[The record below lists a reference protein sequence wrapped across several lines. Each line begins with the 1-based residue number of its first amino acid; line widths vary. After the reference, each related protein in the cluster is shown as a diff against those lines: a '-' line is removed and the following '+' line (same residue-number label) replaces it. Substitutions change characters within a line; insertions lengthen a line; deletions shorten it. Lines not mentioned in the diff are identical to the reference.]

1 MRIQRK
7 LIPEIPPMRS
17 IWAVAVNMIKQ
28 ALRLKI
34 AAVFIVL
41 LLVLLPVM
49 GLTMTGDGTVKGRM
63 QAFVSYGMSLTAFLL
78 AMLTIFTTAYSLT
91 SEVKDK
97 QIYTVLTKPIRRF
110 QFVLGKLLGI
120 VILDAGLLVLFSVI
134 IYGITILLPTVL
146 HADEAQMT
154 QIRDEFFT
162 ARASVKPEEPDISQ
176 ELAEAY
182 KKLKQNGEVPAGVD
196 ENPGAR
202 HNYMNELARRIG
214 LRRRAAAVGEELLM
228 EFNNVKPKEPNQ
240 NLFVR
245 FKYDVAVNPQDLSI
259 YSKWV
264 VGDVRQL
271 RLAANLDT
279 PIYSLERKDVIRT
292 FREFSV
298 PADAVAGDDYLA
310 VAFLN
315 VPLNNTVV
323 IFPFEDGLELL
334 YKADTFTANFIR
346 AVLLI
351 FVWLVFLS
359 AFAVF
364 AGSFLSF
371 PVAILLCL
379 AVFTMANMT
388 GYIGESFNVV
398 GGNVSPVYTWFL
410 QPILS
415 LLPHF
420 DKFDPSQFLVPA
432 RLLSWSLLAWLGFST
447 LCIRALLL
455 VILSLLIFTYRE
467 IAKVIV

>member
-1 MRIQRK
+1 
-7 LIPEIPPMRS
+7 
-17 IWAVAVNMIKQ
+17 MIKQ

-34 AAVFIVL
+34 AAVFMVL

-63 QAFVSYGMSLTAFLL
+63 QTFVSYGMSLTAFLL
-78 AMLTIFTTAYSLT
+78 SMLTIFTTTYSLT
-91 SEVKDK
+91 SDVKDK
-97 QIYTVLTKPIRRF
+97 QVYTVLTKPIRRF

-120 VILDAGLLVLFSVI
+120 VILDAGLLVLFSAI

-146 HADEAQMT
+146 HADEAQMA

-162 ARASVKPEEPDISQ
+162 ARASVKPEAPDISQ
-176 ELAEAY
+176 ELEQAY
-182 KKLKQNGEVPAGVD
+182 KKLKLNGEVPAGVD
-196 ENPGAR
+196 ENPVAR
-202 HNYMNELARRIG
+202 HNYMNELGRRIG
-214 LRRRAAAVGEELLM
+214 LRRRAAVVGEELLL
-228 EFNNVKPKEPNQ
+228 EFNNVKPKDPNI
-240 NLFVR
+240 FIR
-245 FKYDVAVNPQDLSI
+245 FKYDVAVNPPDLSI

-264 VGDVRQL
+264 IGDDRPF
-271 RLAANLDT
+271 RMAANPDT

-298 PADAVAGDDYLA
+298 PADAVAGDGYLA

-346 AVLLI
+346 AALLI
-351 FVWLVFLS
+351 FVRLVFLS
-359 AFAVF
+359 ALAVF

-371 PVAILLCL
+371 PVAILLCM

-420 DKFDPSQFLVPA
+420 DKFDSSQFLVPA